1 MNPNCG
7 DVENLLDLL
16 NNVWIGV
23 VVVVAAAVPSFL
35 AHRNSKTLA
44 QVKEQVQNGHTQT
57 NLRDDLDRALA
68 AIEAL
73 ANDIHGL
80 RKDLALEQ
88 ASRANQVDD
97 LRGDIDRMRRR

>member
-1 MNPNCG
+1 MNPNWAE
-7 DVENLLDLL
+7 VENLLDLV
-16 NNVWIGV
+16 NNVWIGLV
-23 VVVVAAAVPSFL
+23 VIGAAAVPSWF
-35 AHRNSKTLA
+35 AARNHKSIRA
-44 QVKEQVQNGHTQT
+44 IRDNVQNGHTVPMRQ
-57 NLRDDLDRALA
+57 DLDRALA

-73 ANDIHGL
+73 AQDITHL

>member
-1 MNPNCG
+1 MNPNWG
-7 DVENLLDLL
+7 DVENLLDLI

-23 VVVVAAAVPSFL
+23 VVILAAAVPSWL
-35 AHRNSKTLA
+35 AARNHKSLTA
-44 QVKEQVQNGHTQT
+44 IRDNVQNGHTVPMRQ
-57 NLRDDLDRALA
+57 DLDRALA

-73 ANDIHGL
+73 ANDITSL